1 MTSNTKT
8 LLTPD
13 RSHKFIIVSH
23 MEDFYLKKGYL
34 PFSKKNI
41 IQKSLLKFNLYFFRK
56 IKIFLKLIF
65 NCKFIL
71 SNPEKK
77 DIVVFDCFTSMYIK
91 RVLPNDNYKALSTRI
106 ERIKTIYFSKEIF
119 FYIILNFFKR
129 ALKQNYLAA
138 LINVISP
145 KVVITNIDNSIDFYM
160 AAKIFKGK
168 IKFIAVQ
175 NADRGEM
182 RWISEEETKKVFI
195 PEFLCFSDYEEQIY
209 RNKKFNIGKFE
220 SVGSLRASLS
230 KEYVKSEKI
239 NINPEQYDICLI
251 SEPHPVL
258 NSDYSQVKNFAESSG
273 KVAEYTHC
281 LCKKKK
287 LNLIFV
293 GKRDTEIEF
302 YKEYLKE
309 YDYKIFQSPR
319 NEKEIYNT
327 YLNVMR
333 SKLVIGQISTV
344 LREAIS
350 FRKKVLSCNFSG
362 HPDMIFPGKG
372 ICSLDNVPYNLFEER
387 VLQILSMTEKEY
399 FDGLTVEKDFIMK
412 STTDTAMIIRN
423 KLKDFLGHNS

>member
-1 MTSNTKT
+1 
-8 LLTPD
+8 
-13 RSHKFIIVSH
+13 
-23 MEDFYLKKGYL
+23 
-34 PFSKKNI
+34 
-41 IQKSLLKFNLYFFRK
+41 
-56 IKIFLKLIF
+56 
-65 NCKFIL
+65 
-71 SNPEKK
+71 
-77 DIVVFDCFTSMYIK
+77 
-91 RVLPNDNYKALSTRI
+91 
-106 ERIKTIYFSKEIF
+106 
-119 FYIILNFFKR
+119 
-129 ALKQNYLAA
+129 
-138 LINVISP
+138 
-145 KVVITNIDNSIDFYM
+145 M

-350 FRKKVLSCNFSG
+350 FRKKILSCNFSG